1 MSTAT
6 RTNEER
12 AAEFVA
18 AVRDRLSDLP
28 RDEVDELTDGLAAD
42 LVDRLSDGNELG
54 DPRSYAEELRQAAG
68 LPERVEPESAPQP
81 REGLMDQGR
90 ALASRWREWWDETS
104 GRRGVRDFVLSLR
117 SVWWVLRGV
126 AVATV
131 FCLLFGISSGGVV
144 WLLVTGAATLLS
156 VQWGR
161 GAWLP
166 GAWAVWLRRIGS
178 VVAILALLPLAGIA
192 LDRLSFAHASTGDDL
207 ETFLP
212 PGLTSNGE
220 SVTNIF
226 AYDCDGQPLG
236 AVQLF
241 TQDGS
246 PLHTGDGQP
255 GSYADWLPMGGS
267 DANGEWID
275 YRRNAAAT
283 MPDEW
288 NVFPLRELSTSDLMA
303 GEEDTDPATQQGAE
317 PTAPYERVPVLGD
330 CAATVPDEAAS
341 DSEDAQDEQTARE
354 RAESK
359 GASDPAP
366 SQAAAAA
373 QDTP

>member
-131 FCLLFGISSGGVV
+131 FCLLFGISSGGGV
-144 WLLVTGAATLLS
+144 AACH
-156 VQWGR
+156 R
-161 GAWLP
+161 
-166 GAWAVWLRRIGS
+166 
-178 VVAILALLPLAGIA
+178 
-192 LDRLSFAHASTGDDL
+192 
-207 ETFLP
+207 
-212 PGLTSNGE
+212 
-220 SVTNIF
+220 
-226 AYDCDGQPLG
+226 
-236 AVQLF
+236 
-241 TQDGS
+241 
-246 PLHTGDGQP
+246 
-255 GSYADWLPMGGS
+255 GS
-267 DANGEWID
+267 DAAQCAVGP
-275 YRRNAAAT
+275 RRMAPRRLGRLATPDRQRRRDPRPAAA
-283 MPDEW
+283 
-288 NVFPLRELSTSDLMA
+288 R
-303 GEEDTDPATQQGAE
+303 GH
-317 PTAPYERVPVLGD
+317 R
-330 CAATVPDEAAS
+330 
-341 DSEDAQDEQTARE
+341 ARPPQLCTCE
-354 RAESK
+354 YR
-359 GASDPAP
+359 
-366 SQAAAAA
+366 
-373 QDTP
+373 